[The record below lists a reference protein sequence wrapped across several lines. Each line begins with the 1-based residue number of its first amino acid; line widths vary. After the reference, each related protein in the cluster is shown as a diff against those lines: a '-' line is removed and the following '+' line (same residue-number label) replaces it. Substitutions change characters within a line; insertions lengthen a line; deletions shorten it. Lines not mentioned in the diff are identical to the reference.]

1 MTHAGGW
8 LALAALAFVPF
19 TFDHFEVPQQL
30 VLALGVVVL
39 SYTRKS
45 LEVSRSHALAIAL
58 VVGAALVTTFTS
70 SAPALSWTAIL
81 PLLIV
86 SALSFSTAGFRLLFY
101 AAWPIA
107 AWALLQAT
115 GLDPFQ
121 WAQSASWCGG
131 IRPFSTLGHPTQ
143 LGVFMALL
151 CVLALEERRWAT
163 AAVTAIT
170 CVLTLSRAGWLTLA
184 VGVAAWL
191 VLSRGVRPLRSRRT
205 TWLAVP
211 VTLIVAMGVVGPAA
225 LWERLTHFFVAPT
238 RLALWRTALAGFQ
251 LHPFTGWGF
260 DTFVLVDQQL
270 RQPEAWQYEWG
281 TTATHAH
288 SIVPNTLATQGVVG
302 IAALLLA
309 VFITAR
315 SWRRDGIAHSGAA
328 AATIAWASA
337 SLVCF
342 SNVLL
347 AALGACVF
355 AASFKKTKTVAL
367 PGWLPLLTL
376 LPCALGLAQF
386 GASVAGAK
394 AITSADARWFDVA
407 NGLEPTSSLWP
418 ALLGEVHETKG
429 QLELA
434 NTAYAEALRITPG
447 TAIFEANV
455 ARVASKR
462 GDREAA
468 LNGFERARR
477 LAPLDAHIAVDAAEA
492 SMRLKEWELAAATLA
507 NTLAHYPHN
516 GLAWWALARTR
527 YAQGRTL
534 EARAALEAAVEADW
548 REWPEGVGLARD
560 ALVELASSAGD
571 LARAEKYASRPERF
585 AAPADI
591 CGAPARLR

>member
-8 LALAALAFVPF
+8 LALAALTFIPF
-19 TFDHFEVPQQL
+19 TFDHFDVPQQL
-30 VLALGVVVL
+30 MLALGVVVL
-39 SYTRKS
+39 SYTRKTIE
-45 LEVSRSHALAIAL
+45 LSRAHLVVVALM
-58 VVGAALVTTFTS
+58 VGAALVTSFTS
-70 SAPALSWTAIL
+70 NVPSLSWTAFL
-81 PLLIV
+81 PLLV
-86 SALSFSTAGFRLLFY
+86 VAGLSFFANGFRPLLY
-101 AAWPIA
+101 VTWPIA

-151 CVLALEERRWAT
+151 CVLALDERRWLT
-163 AAVTAIT
+163 AAVAATT
-170 CVLTLSRAGWLTLA
+170 CVMTLSRAGWLTLA
-184 VGVAAWL
+184 VSVVAWL
-191 VLSRGVRPLRSRRT
+191 VLSGSVKSLLSRRA
-205 TWLAVP
+205 TWLAAP
-211 VTLIVAMGVVGPAA
+211 VTFIAAMLVVGPAA
-225 LWERLTHFFVAPT
+225 LWERLSHFFVAPT

-288 SIVPNTLATQGVVG
+288 SIVANTLATQGLIG
-302 IAALLLA
+302 IVALLA
-309 VFITAR
+309 AIIITAR
-315 SWRRDGIAHSGAA
+315 SWRSDGIGNAGAA
-328 AATIAWASA
+328 AATIGWAAA
-337 SLVCF
+337 SMVCF

-347 AALGACVF
+347 AAVGACVF
-355 AASFKKTKTVAL
+355 AMSFKKTKTVAL

-376 LPCALGLAQF
+376 LPCALSLAQF

-394 AITSADARWFDVA
+394 AITSGQARWFDVA

-418 ALLGEVHETKG
+418 VLLGEVHETQG
-429 QLELA
+429 QLERA
-434 NTAYAEALRITPG
+434 NDAYAEALRITPG
-447 TAIFEANV
+447 TSIYEANL

-462 GDREAA
+462 GDRDAA
-468 LNGFERARR
+468 LCGFERARR

-492 SMRLKEWELAAATLA
+492 SMRLKEWGLAAATIA
-507 NTLAHYPHN
+507 NTLSHYPHN
-516 GLAWWALARTR
+516 GPAWWALARTR

-534 EARAALEAAVEADW
+534 EARAALEASIDADW
-548 REWPEGVGLARD
+548 REWPEGVGLARN

-571 LARAEKYASRPERF
+571 FARAEKYASRPVRF

-591 CGAPARLR
+591 CGAPARLK